1 MLEKEGV
8 PQEFRNCKPEA
19 FEIMAG
25 LVYAMSGSFPI
36 DEGDFAEGLK
46 AAVIKAPFLV
56 VFIDE
61 ETCRLTQAAQS
72 ALGTL
77 EIMGFIARVDGD
89 WKVPDSGNPLN
100 NPMIQLEN
108 RVTGVFNQRGK
119 AVLKEAAEA
128 ARQVW
133 SAGKSK

>member
-8 PQEFRNCKPEA
+8 PQEFRDCKPEA

-25 LVYAMSGSFPI
+25 LVCAIGGSFPI
-36 DEGDFAEGLK
+36 DEGNFAKGLK
-46 AAVIKAPFLV
+46 AAVVKAPFLV

-61 ETCRLTQAAQS
+61 ETCKLTQVAQS

-77 EIMGFIARVDGD
+77 ETMDFIARIDGD
-89 WKVPDSGNPLN
+89 WKVPDSDNLK
-100 NPMIQLEN
+100 IQLDN
-108 RVTGVFNQRGK
+108 RVTGVFNQRGR

-128 ARQVW
+128 AREVW
-133 SAGKSK
+133 AK